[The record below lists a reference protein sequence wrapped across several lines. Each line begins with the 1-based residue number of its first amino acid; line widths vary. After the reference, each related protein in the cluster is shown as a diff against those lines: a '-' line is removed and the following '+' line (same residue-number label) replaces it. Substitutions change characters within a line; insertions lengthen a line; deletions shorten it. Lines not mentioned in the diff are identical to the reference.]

1 MTCHRFLNKLQL
13 YFLIRSN
20 LLCLRLFT
28 QVVDIMTDTVKE
40 CKNRL
45 IILEEDLY
53 WHCCEVYGLDLTELT
68 KVREELRKKH
78 TSLGELY
85 DNEHDLKNV
94 RASDVIPLLESL
106 GYEFYQVSEKFEKD
120 ENNFKICAKVLWK
133 FMKKV

>member
-1 MTCHRFLNKLQL
+1 
-13 YFLIRSN
+13 
-20 LLCLRLFT
+20 
-28 QVVDIMTDTVKE
+28 MTDMVKE

-53 WHCCEVYGLDLTELT
+53 WHCCEVYGLDPTELT

-106 GYEFYQVSEKFEKD
+106 GYEFYQVSDKFEKG